1 MTFLCRLQLLAFVLM
16 ATLFPDV
23 TSAQTLRTTMPSDI
37 RGLMPGNSPDLY
49 TGTVLQNVY
58 EGLVAWKSDGSV
70 APMLAS
76 RIEVSPD
83 GKTYTFTL
91 RDGVTFHNGAPLTSK
106 EVVWTWNRFLDP
118 NGAWPC
124 RGNFNGSNAIKV
136 ESVEAPDDK
145 HVVFRLQAPS
155 GSFLSAMARSD
166 CDSTGIAHPDS
177 VGPDGTWSQAIG
189 TGPFKLKEWRKGQ
202 YIDLAKFDGYTPRDE
217 AADGLAGRKEALLA
231 GIHINIV
238 PNSQVAKAALLSG
251 QIDVWPEIEPS
262 QVKEVEADPSVKI
275 TTSPVASVFTL
286 ALQTRDS
293 VLKDPRIRRA
303 IAYAIDRKSLS
314 DALFEGRAIVS
325 SSLIPV
331 TSRFYGPIEK
341 TGTEYDPDKAQQLI
355 KEAGYHGERIVI
367 QTNRQIAYMSDTA
380 IYVQSMLKAVGINAD
395 VEVLE
400 FATQFQHYYAG
411 TYQMSIWNLT
421 PYLDP
426 IYIFERFIG
435 SKEKQPDKV
444 WDDPDAVVLLK
455 TLFETTDDQV
465 RRKTIDSA
473 HELLIK
479 TTPLIVWGTRLS
491 VGAYRP
497 NVRGFQA
504 WPGQKPR
511 FWGVSLRN

>member
-1 MTFLCRLQLLAFVLM
+1 MTLLRRLQSVTFLA
-16 ATLFPDV
+16 ALFPGII
-23 TSAQTLRTTMPSDI
+23 SAQTLRTTIPSDI
-37 RGLMPGNSPDLY
+37 RGLMPGNSPDVY

-58 EGLVAWKSDGSV
+58 EGLVVWKSDGSV
-70 APMLAS
+70 APMLAD
-76 RIEVSPD
+76 RIEISPD

-91 RDGVTFHNGAPLTSK
+91 RDGVIFHNGAPLTSK

-118 NGAWPC
+118 NGVWPC
-124 RGNFNGSNAIKV
+124 RANFNGSNAIKV
-136 ESVEAPDDK
+136 ASVEGSDDK
-145 HVVFRLQAPS
+145 HVVFKLQAPS

-177 VGPDGTWSQAIG
+177 VGPDGSWSQAIG

-202 YIDLAKFDGYTPRDE
+202 YVDLARFDGYKPRNE
-217 AADGLAGRKEALLA
+217 AADGLAGKKEALLD
-231 GIHINIV
+231 GVRLNII
-238 PNSQVAKAALLSG
+238 PNSQVARAALLSG
-251 QIDVWPEIEPS
+251 QIDIWPEIEPS
-262 QVKEVEADPSVKI
+262 QVKEIEANPSVKI
-275 TTSPVASVFTL
+275 TTSPVASIYTL
-286 ALQTRDS
+286 TLQTRDP
-293 VLKDPRIRRA
+293 VLGDPRVRRA

-325 SSLIPV
+325 SSLIPA
-331 TSRFYGPIEK
+331 TSRLYGPIEK
-341 TGTEYDPDKAQQLI
+341 TGTEYDPDKAQQLL

-367 QTNRQIAYMSDTA
+367 QTSRQNTYMSDTA

-426 IYIFERFIG
+426 IYIFERFTG
-435 SKEKQPDKV
+435 SKEKQADKV
-444 WDDPDAVVLLK
+444 WDDPNAVALLN
-455 TLFETTDDQV
+455 TLFKTTDDEERQ
-465 RRKTIDSA
+465 RTIDAA

-479 TTPLIVWGTRLS
+479 TTPLIVWGTRVS
-491 VGAYRP
+491 VGAFRP
-497 NVRGFQA
+497 NVQGFQA

-511 FWGVSLRN
+511 FWGISLLN